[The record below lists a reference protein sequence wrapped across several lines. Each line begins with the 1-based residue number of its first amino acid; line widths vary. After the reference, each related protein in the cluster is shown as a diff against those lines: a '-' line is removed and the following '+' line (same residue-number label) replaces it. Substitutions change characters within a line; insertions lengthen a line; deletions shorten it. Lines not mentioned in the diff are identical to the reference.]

1 MIATIA
7 LKLLPVLWMIVGP
20 VITGAIRKFV
30 GHIPPGVAPI
40 VSGIATAVVAATTGT
55 VAGIE
60 IPVESAGLEGA
71 AGQVLNDRTPGHGGQ
86 TIIDSPQA
94 S

>member
-7 LKLLPVLWMIVGP
+7 LKLLPVLWMVVGP
-20 VITGAIRKFV
+20 IITGMIRKFV
-30 GHIPPGVAPI
+30 GNIPPAIAPI
-40 VSGIATAVVAATTGT
+40 LSGLASAVVAATTGVVT
-55 VAGIE
+55 GLE
-60 IPVESAGLEGA
+60 IPVESAGLEGVG
-71 AGQVLNDRTPGHGGQ
+71 GQLLNDRRPGHNSV